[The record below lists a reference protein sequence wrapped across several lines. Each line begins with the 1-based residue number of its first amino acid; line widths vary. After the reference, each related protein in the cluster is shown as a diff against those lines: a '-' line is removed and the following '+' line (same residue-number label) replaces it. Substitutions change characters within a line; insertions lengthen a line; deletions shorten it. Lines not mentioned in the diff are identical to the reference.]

1 MINNRSLKLKKLF
14 FAITPEKNILN
25 ETFMTLLRV
34 AAGLLMAGLHGSG
47 KVPPSEQ
54 LISGVGAMGFPAP
67 VAFAWLAGL
76 AELAGGIFLAV
87 GFLTRPSAFL
97 IAFTMFVAA
106 FGAHLADPWNMKEL
120 SVLYLCI
127 SLVFVFKGAGNFSI
141 DRFIK

>member
-1 MINNRSLKLKKLF
+1 MKNLL

-34 AAGLLMAGLHGSG
+34 AAGLLLAGLHGAG

-54 LISGVGAMGFPAP
+54 LIGGVQALGFPVP
-67 VAFAWLAGL
+67 TLFAWLAGL

-87 GFLTRPSAFL
+87 GFLTRPSAFFV
-97 IAFTMFVAA
+97 AFTMFVAA
-106 FGAHLADPWNMKEL
+106 FGTHLADPWQDKEL
-120 SVLYLCI
+120 SFLYLCI
-127 SLVFVFKGAGNFSI
+127 AMIFVFRGSGKFSV